1 MDGHEHDELED
12 AHADT
17 PGADLRTPAL
27 GGVAWLAALAGLHL
41 PPWLDGALVATGG
54 ALVLSRWRGRGRV
67 PAELV
72 VWLLVAVV
80 VAGGALL
87 RIEVVRAGPLPRLAA
102 EEVTAQVR
110 LELTGDPIVRE
121 GRFSSY
127 VLVRAAATRVAA
139 RGVTWRL
146 HQPVLVIAPAGWR
159 SLRLGETVQ
168 ASGRL
173 SPADDDDLG
182 AVYLAHGEPEVLARD
197 GPLLRGAAQV
207 RKGIRESVAHRPS
220 EPRALVPALV
230 DGDDVGLPQRTATD
244 FRTAG
249 LTHLLAVSGTNLTL
263 VVGALLVLARA
274 IGVRARGL
282 VVAGALGVVGFVLLA
297 RPEPSVLRAAVMG
310 SVALVGMGSNGRQRG
325 PRALGLAVLGL
336 MLFDPWLAGEV
347 GFALSVLA
355 TAGIVFL
362 APGWRDALCRW
373 LPRWAAEALSVPLA
387 AQLSCTPVVAAI
399 SGQVSLVA
407 VVANLLA
414 APAVAPATVLGLGG
428 GLLSSVWVP
437 SGRPVGTA
445 ATWCAD
451 WVIAVAHRSA
461 ALPSAALGWPSGP
474 VPLLVLTLVC
484 GWLALVLGALL
495 ARRGWAVGT
504 SVLLLV
510 LMLVP
515 LPTPGWPPR
524 GWVLVACDVG
534 QGDGLVLDAGD
545 GAAVVVDAGPDPALV
560 DGCLRRLGVRRV
572 PLVVLTH
579 FHADHVDGLAGV
591 LRGRRVGA
599 IEVTGLAEP
608 AGGAAEVSRQASR
621 AGVPVRVASMGERA
635 QVGPLRWRVLAPSG
649 PTPPVSESPPNDASV
664 VLLVESRGIRL
675 LLMGDEETGSQERL
689 AARVGSLHVD
699 VLKLAHHGS
708 ARQDPDL
715 VRGLHARLAV
725 ISVGR
730 HNDYGHP
737 APATL
742 RLLERAGLT
751 VRRTDLDGDIAVVS
765 DHGLHVVTRRLPGPG
780 P

>member
-1 MDGHEHDELED
+1 VDDHAGDEWE
-12 AHADT
+12 
-17 PGADLRTPAL
+17 PRPDLRTPAL
-27 GGVAWLAALAGLHL
+27 GVVAWLAALAGLHL
-41 PPWLDGALVATGG
+41 PWWLDGALVVAGG
-54 ALVLSRWRGRGRV
+54 VLVLARWRRCGRA
-67 PAELV
+67 PAGHAA
-72 VWLLVAVV
+72 WLLVGAV

-87 RIEVVRAGPLPRLAA
+87 RIEVVRDGPLPVLAA
-102 EEVTAQVR
+102 DEVTAQLR
-110 LELTGDPIVRE
+110 LELTGDPTLKE
-121 GRFSSY
+121 GRFSRY
-127 VLVRAAATRVAA
+127 VLARATATRVVA
-139 RGVTWRL
+139 RGRAWRL
-146 HQPVLVIAPAGWR
+146 HQPVLVVAPAGWA
-159 SLRLGETVQ
+159 SLHLGDTVR

-173 SPADDDDLG
+173 SPADGHDLA
-182 AVYLAHGEPEVLARD
+182 AVYLAHGDPAVVARD
-197 GPLLRGAAQV
+197 GPLLRGAARV
-207 RKGIRESVAHRPS
+207 RDGIRRSVAHRPAES
-220 EPRALVPALV
+220 RALVPALV
-230 DGDDVGLPQRTATD
+230 DGDDAGLPERTVAD

-263 VVGALLVLARA
+263 VVGALLVVARA
-274 IGVRARGL
+274 VGVRARGL
-282 VVAGALGVVGFVLLA
+282 LAVGAVGVVGFVLLA

-325 PRALGLAVLGL
+325 ARALGLAVLVL

-373 LPRWAAEALSVPLA
+373 LPRWAAEAFSVPLA
-387 AQLSCTPVVAAI
+387 AQLACTPVVAGI

-407 VVANLLA
+407 VAANLLA
-414 APAVAPATVLGLGG
+414 APAVGPATVLGLGG

-437 SGRPVGTA
+437 LGRPVGTG
-445 ATWCAD
+445 ATWCAG
-451 WVIAVAHRSA
+451 WVIAVARRSA
-461 ALPSAALGWPSGP
+461 ALPSAAVGWPTGP

-495 ARRGWAVGT
+495 ARRGWAVGA
-504 SVLLLV
+504 SAVLLV
-510 LMLVP
+510 LLLVP

-524 GWVLVACDVG
+524 GWVFVACDVG

-579 FHADHVDGLAGV
+579 FHADHVAGLAGV

-599 IEVTGLAEP
+599 IEVTGLAQP
-608 AGGAAEVSRQASR
+608 SGGATDVRRLAAR
-621 AGVPVRVASMGERA
+621 AGVPVRVASPGERA
-635 QVGPLRWRVLAPSG
+635 RVGPLRWQVVAPTG
-649 PTPPVSESPPNDASV
+649 PTPPDSDSPPNDASV

-689 AARVGSLHVD
+689 AAQVGSLHVD
-699 VLKLAHHGS
+699 VLKVAHHGS
-708 ARQDPDL
+708 SRQDPDL
-715 VRGLHARLAV
+715 VRGLGARLAV
-725 ISVGR
+725 VSVGR

-737 APATL
+737 APVTL
-742 RLLERAGLT
+742 RLLHDAGMT
-751 VRRTDLDGDIAVVS
+751 VRRTDLDGDVAVVS
-765 DHGLHVVTRRLPGPG
+765 DHGLRVVTHRLPGPG

>member
-1 MDGHEHDELED
+1 M
-12 AHADT
+12 
-17 PGADLRTPAL
+17 ADLRTPAL
-27 GGVAWLAALAGLHL
+27 GVVAWLAALAGLHL
-41 PPWLDGALVATGG
+41 PPGGDVALAVAG
-54 ALVLSRWRGRGRV
+54 LVLLLVEGRRRGRV
-67 PAELV
+67 PGEHL
-72 VWLLVAVV
+72 VWLLVAIV

-87 RIEVVRAGPLPRLAA
+87 RIEVVREGPLPRLAA
-102 EEVTAQVR
+102 DEVTARAR
-110 LELTGDPIVRE
+110 LELTGDPVLKE

-127 VLVRAAATRVAA
+127 VLVHATVSRVTT
-139 RGVTWRL
+139 RGRTWRL
-146 HQPVLVIAPAGWR
+146 LQPVLVVAPAGWR
-159 SLRLGETVQ
+159 SLHLGETVQ

-173 SPADDDDLG
+173 SPAEGDDLA

-197 GPLLRGAAQV
+197 GPLLRGAAHV
-207 RKGIRESVAHRPS
+207 RAGIRTAVAHRPV

-230 DGDDVGLPQRTATD
+230 DGDDTGLPERTATD

-263 VVGALLVLARA
+263 VVGALLVLARGA
-274 IGVRARGL
+274 GVRARGL
-282 VVAGALGVVGFVLLA
+282 VVVGAVGVVGFVLLA

-325 PRALGLAVLGL
+325 PRALGLAVLVL

-362 APGWRDALCRW
+362 APGWRDAMCRW

-387 AQLSCTPVVAAI
+387 AQLACTPPVAAI

-414 APAVAPATVLGLGG
+414 APVVAPATVLGLAA
-428 GLLSSVWVP
+428 GLLSTAWAP
-437 SGRPVGTA
+437 LGRPVGTV

-461 ALPSAALGWPSGP
+461 ALPTAAVGWPTGP
-474 VPLLVLTLVC
+474 LPLLVLTLVC
-484 GWLALVLGALL
+484 GWLALVLGSLL

-504 SVLLLV
+504 SALLLV
-510 LMLVP
+510 IVLVP

-545 GAAVVVDAGPDPALV
+545 GAAVVVDAGPDPDLM

-608 AGGAAEVSRQASR
+608 AGGVSEVRRLAADD
-621 AGVPVRVASMGERA
+621 GVPVRVAAAGEQA
-635 QVGPLRWRVLAPSG
+635 SVGGLRWQVIAPTG
-649 PTPPVSESPPNDASV
+649 PTPADSESPPNDASV

-689 AARVGSLHVD
+689 AEVVGALHVD
-699 VLKLAHHGS
+699 VLKVAHHGS
-708 ARQDPDL
+708 SKQDPVL
-715 VRGLHARLAV
+715 LAGLRARLAV

-737 APATL
+737 APTTL
-742 RLLERAGLT
+742 RLLERAGMS
-751 VRRTDLDGDIAVVS
+751 VRRTDRDGDVAVVS
-765 DHGLHVVTRRLPGPG
+765 DHGLHVVTRPVPGAPR
-780 P
+780 

>member
-1 MDGHEHDELED
+1 M
-12 AHADT
+12 
-17 PGADLRTPAL
+17 
-27 GGVAWLAALAGLHL
+27 
-41 PPWLDGALVATGG
+41 
-54 ALVLSRWRGRGRV
+54 

-110 LELTGDPIVRE
+110 LELTGDPIVKE

-139 RGVTWRL
+139 RGLTWRL

-159 SLRLGETVQ
+159 SLHLGETVR

-173 SPADDDDLG
+173 SPADGDDLG

-197 GPLLRGAAQV
+197 GPLLRGAAHV
-207 RKGIRESVAHRPS
+207 REGIRQSVAQRPS

-230 DGDDVGLPQRTATD
+230 DGDDVGLPERTATD

-274 IGVRARGL
+274 VGVRARGL

-325 PRALGLAVLGL
+325 PRALGLAVLVL

-387 AQLSCTPVVAAI
+387 AQLACTPVVAAI

-414 APAVAPATVLGLGG
+414 APVVAPATVLGLGG
-428 GLLSSVWVP
+428 GLLSSVWAP
-437 SGRPVGTA
+437 LGRPVGTA

-504 SVLLLV
+504 CG
-510 LMLVP
+510 P
-515 LPTPGWPPR
+515 AAG
-524 GWVLVACDVG
+524 A
-534 QGDGLVLDAGD
+534 DAG
-545 GAAVVVDAGPDPALV
+545 AAADARVAAARAGCWWPATSV
-560 DGCLRRLGVRRV
+560 RATGWCSTPVTVRRSWSTPVPTRPSIDGCLRRLGVRRV

-608 AGGAAEVSRQASR
+608 SGGAAEVSRLAAR
-621 AGVPVRVASMGERA
+621 AGVPAARRVRGRA
-635 QVGPLRWRVLAPSG
+635 GPRSEPLRWQVLAPTGS
-649 PTPPVSESPPNDASV
+649 TPPDSESPPNDASV
-664 VLLVESRGIRL
+664 VLLVESRGIRM

-699 VLKLAHHGS
+699 VLKVAHHGS
-708 ARQDPDL
+708 ARAGPRPGARAARPARGDL
-715 VRGLHARLAV
+715 GGPAQRLRP
-725 ISVGR
+725 S
-730 HNDYGHP
+730 
-737 APATL
+737 
-742 RLLERAGLT
+742 RAGHAAAAGAG
-751 VRRTDLDGDIAVVS
+751 RR
-765 DHGLHVVTRRLPGPG
+765 
-780 P
+780 